1 MHQARLVKG
10 AVLTESAVESAAE
23 TGLGVGDG
31 DGAGKMGLIEEG
43 DDSVALLEAGD
54 AWTGGDD
61 GACAV

>member
-10 AVLTESAVESAAE
+10 AVLTESAVESTAE
-23 TGLGVGDG
+23 TGLGVGDCN
-31 DGAGKMGLIEEG
+31 GAGEVGLIEEG

>member
-10 AVLTESAVESAAE
+10 AVLTESAVESTAE

-31 DGAGKMGLIEEG
+31 NGAGEVGLIEEG